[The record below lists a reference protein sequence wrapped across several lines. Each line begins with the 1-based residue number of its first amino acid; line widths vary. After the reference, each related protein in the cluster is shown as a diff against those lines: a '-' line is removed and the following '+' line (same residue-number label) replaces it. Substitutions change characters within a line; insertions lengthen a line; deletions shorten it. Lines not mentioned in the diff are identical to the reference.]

1 MKKKFSK
8 NNSPRN
14 QNKNHSSK
22 RSFSAAEGGIE
33 GIVKRNPDGFGF
45 LIPDDREHPDVY
57 IPRHSMTG
65 IMTNDRVRARINRG
79 GDRTRLSG
87 EITEVVKHAASQV
100 VGRYHPLSDKHGI
113 IVDDEHIWGEDLRVR
128 LRPGLA
134 PKKGDLVVI
143 EIKDYPGSDEG
154 FSGVAK
160 EVLGDALDPMTDTKR
175 VIFQNQIPME
185 FSPETI
191 AEAKKLPLEVP
202 VDDLGARVDLRNL
215 AFITID
221 GATAKD
227 FDDAIYVESHPRGF
241 KLWVAIA
248 DVSHYVKPGSPMD
261 EDAYQRG
268 NSTYFPH
275 FVVPMLP
282 EALSNELCSLK
293 PRVPRY
299 SMVAEMVID
308 RNGSVIEKK
317 FYEAVIKSRHRV
329 TYGQAQEV
337 IEGQDP
343 GVLSDVKPMILL
355 ATDLAKILMKKR
367 FEEGSLDL
375 EIPETQI
382 LIDDAGIPTD
392 IIRTERLFA
401 HRLIEEL
408 MLIANVSVAKLFHEK
423 GAWGIYRVHDQP
435 AAEALGLLEN
445 FIRAFGGSTKD
456 LAGGKLQKKIT
467 AALKSSEGKPES
479 QILHILTLRSM
490 KQAEYKHENIG
501 HFGLGFEHYTHFTSP
516 IRRYSDLIV
525 HRILKSIV
533 VRGPYKRIPE
543 DELARAGTQLSA
555 CEQRSVK
562 AERQFQSIK
571 KARFMIKHVGK
582 EFDGMISSVTRFGA
596 FVLLRDFD
604 VDGLVKLDQ
613 LGNDKW
619 EFDEEN
625 LQLVGKRTG
634 KHYKIGDPLR
644 IQVAS
649 ANPDSGQLDFILATS
664 EKAAVISQD
673 DIKRDR
679 YGEVVSIRKFD
690 PSRFDAG
697 QTDRPKFGSRSGRKE
712 RSERQ
717 SDRRDGK
724 DRRKDESRPDKRSRG
739 GKPGG
744 PKKKSRR

>member
-8 NNSPRN
+8 KHNSKNKNRNSNNN
-14 QNKNHSSK
+14 NHSSK
-22 RSFSAAEGGIE
+22 RAGPVEGAIE
-33 GIVKRNPDGFGF
+33 GIVKRNSDGFGF

-65 IMTNDRVRARINRG
+65 IMTNDRVRARVNRG

-87 EITEVVKHAASQV
+87 EITEVVKHASSQV

-128 LRPGLA
+128 LAPGIA
-134 PKKGDLVVI
+134 PKAGDLIVI
-143 EIKDYPGSDEG
+143 EIKNYPGSDEG

-160 EVLGDALDPMTDTKR
+160 EVLGDYLDPMTDTKR
-175 VIFQNQIPME
+175 VIFQNHIPME
-185 FSPETI
+185 FTPETI

-202 VDDLGARVDLRNL
+202 TDNLGARVDLRHL

-248 DVSHYVKPGSPMD
+248 DVSHYVKPGHPMD

-299 SMVAEMVID
+299 SVVAEMVID
-308 RNGSVIEKK
+308 RNGDVLEKK

-329 TYGQAQEV
+329 TYGEAQEV
-337 IEGQDP
+337 IEGEDP
-343 GVLSDVKPMILL
+343 GELADVKSMILL
-355 ATDLAKILMKKR
+355 ATDLAKTLMKRR
-367 FEEGSLDL
+367 FQNGSLDL

-401 HRLIEEL
+401 HRLIEEC

-423 GAWGIYRVHDQP
+423 NVPGIYRVHDQP
-435 AAEALGLLEN
+435 AAEALGMLEN
-445 FIRAFGGSTKD
+445 FIHAFGGSTHG
-456 LAGGKLQKKIT
+456 LGGTKLQAKIT
-467 AALKSSEGKPES
+467 QALKASEGKPEAT
-479 QILHILTLRSM
+479 ILNILTLRSM
-490 KQAEYKHENIG
+490 KQAEYKNVNIG

-533 VRGPYKRIPE
+533 VRGSYKRIE
-543 DELARAGTQLSA
+543 DEELASAGTQLSA

-596 FVLLRDFD
+596 FVLLREFD

-634 KHYKIGDPLR
+634 KHYKIGDSLR
-644 IQVAS
+644 IQVAA
-649 ANPDSGQLDFILATS
+649 ANPDSGQLDFILAEN
-664 EKAAVISQD
+664 EKPAVTSQD
-673 DIKRDR
+673 GMERNR
-679 YGEVVSIRKFD
+679 YGELVSIRKFD
-690 PSRFDAG
+690 PSRFDTG
-697 QTDRPKFGSRSGRKE
+697 QTDRPKFGSK
-712 RSERQ
+712 SER
-717 SDRRDGK
+717 RGGK
-724 DRRKDESRPDKRSRG
+724 DRRNNESRPDKRSRG

-744 PKKKSRR
+744 GPKKKSRR